1 MRSLF
6 GKIFNKIFSRFTI
19 TLVFIL
25 IQLYYFFVLVFKLAY
40 YAKWISIGFTVVAVI
55 LALFIIWRDYNPA
68 YKIGWIL
75 LICLLPIM
83 GVPLYLL
90 FGNKRPAKLLKR
102 RIDPMEQIHLDDL
115 KQEDDIRNIASPR
128 LQRTCSYIAEKGPY
142 PAWKNT
148 RTKYYPVGD
157 DMFEDMLKDLAKAEH
172 FIFMEYFIFSRGWLW
187 EKVFDILK
195 EKAAAGLDVRI
206 IYDDIGTMAKI
217 PKHFEKLLKENN
229 IKVMS
234 FNKMRPILSL
244 VYNNRD
250 HRKIT
255 VIDGYIGYTG
265 GANIADEYA
274 NKIVRFGHWKDS
286 GVRMYGDAV
295 WNLTVMFLNMWNSFV
310 KTDVGYNIFKPHV
323 WHPESF
329 KTDGIVQPYS
339 DTPLDDENLGENV
352 YLEILNQA
360 EDYVFI
366 YTPYLIIDNEMQTAL
381 TLAAK
386 RGVDVRLVTPGI
398 PDKPLIYTL
407 SRSYYEPLI
416 KAGVRIYEY
425 TPGFI
430 HAKSFVSDDRIAVV
444 GTINMDYRSLFLH
457 FECGA
462 LLIEN
467 SAIEDIRN
475 DCIETFQ
482 RSYEI
487 TAKDR
492 KRFFFGRLLAA
503 ILRVFGPVL

>member
-1 MRSLF
+1 MRSFL

-25 IQLYYFFVLVFKLAY
+25 VQLFYLFVLTFRLVD
-40 YAKWISIGFTVVAVI
+40 YAKWVEACFMIIAVI

-75 LICLLPIM
+75 LVCLLPIM

-90 FGNKRPAKLLKR
+90 FGNKKPAKALNRK
-102 RIDPMEQIHLDDL
+102 IDPQEQIHRDDL
-115 KQEDDIRNIASPR
+115 KQEADVRNIASPR
-128 LQRTCSYIAEKGPY
+128 MQRTCSYIADKGPY
-142 PAWKNT
+142 PAWLNT
-148 RTKYYPVGD
+148 TTKYYPVGD
-157 DMFEDMLKDLAKAEH
+157 DMFVDMIEDLKKADH
-172 FIFMEYFIFSRGWLW
+172 FIFMEYFIISRGELW
-187 EKVFDILK
+187 DQIFEILK
-195 EKAAAGLDVRI
+195 EKAAAGIDVRI
-206 IYDDIGTMAKI
+206 IYDDIGSMAML
-217 PKHFEKLLKENN
+217 PKGFVKELKENN
-229 IKVMS
+229 IRVLA
-234 FNKMRPILSL
+234 FNKMKPFLSL

-250 HRKIT
+250 HRKIL

-286 GVRMYGDAV
+286 GLRMYGEAV
-295 WNLTVMFLNMWNSFV
+295 WNMTVMFLNMWNAFQ
-310 KTDVGYNIFKPHV
+310 KTDVGYSIFKPHV
-323 WHPESF
+323 WHPERF
-329 KTDGIVQPYS
+329 PGDGIVQPYS

-352 YLEILNQA
+352 YMEILNQA

-398 PDKPLIYTL
+398 PDKKMIYAL

-430 HAKSFVSDDRIAVV
+430 HAKNFVSDDRVAVV

-467 SAIEDIRN
+467 SSIEDIRN
-475 DCIETFQ
+475 DCIDTFM
-482 RSYEI
+482 RSREI
-487 TAKDR
+487 TPKDYR
-492 KRFFFGRLLAA
+492 RYFVGKLFGA
-503 ILRVFGPVL
+503 ILRVFSPVL